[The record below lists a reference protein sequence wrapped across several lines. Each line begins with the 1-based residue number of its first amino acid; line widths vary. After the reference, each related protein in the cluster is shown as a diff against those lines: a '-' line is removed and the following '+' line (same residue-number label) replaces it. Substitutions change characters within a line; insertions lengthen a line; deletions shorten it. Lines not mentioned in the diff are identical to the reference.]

1 MPRMQ
6 GRLLLAVA
14 CLALAFSAGLGARSE
29 PAVAQLEWLE
39 ELVGGGEADPGVTPM
54 LSRVVSARVRHTR
67 LAPVQRSNARRIGR
81 RLASF
86 RPTLVTGTLRY
97 ARNQY
102 PKRDE
107 VRAWEEIREIVR
119 RESPGAQ
126 FDVVLNSLQYRTP
139 AAIGRTMARL
149 RAKLHPDGWFF
160 DFFSTALRRHPRAV
174 RAAIDSAHANGE
186 WIGGNVWGFARGRR
200 PLPLKADFLSVQD
213 FRFTL
218 NLPAVR
224 KLAAEIPV
232 LYHLQSDPHKPRSG
246 GCRFITRMNTRERR
260 GFIRRRAS
268 QQATHG
274 FRMSYPVFFPQCIR
288 PRHGARGRTFL
299 GAYNVF
305 RDPPMPRQIRELL
318 DAYDFDPA
326 T

>member
-1 MPRMQ
+1 MQ
-6 GRLLLAVA
+6 GRLLVAVA
-14 CLALAFSAGLGARSE
+14 CFAIVLSAGLGARAESAE
-29 PAVAQLEWLE
+29 AQLDTLLE
-39 ELVGGGEADPGVTPM
+39 ELLPPAADPGVTPM

-67 LAPVQRSNARRIGR
+67 LLPIQRSNARNVGR

-107 VRAWEEIREIVR
+107 VRAWEQIREIVR
-119 RESPGAQ
+119 RESPRAQ

-139 AAIGRTMARL
+139 TAIRKTMARL
-149 RAKLHPDGWFF
+149 RAKLGPEGWFF
-160 DFFSTALRRHPRAV
+160 DFFSTALRRHPRSV
-174 RAAIDSAHANGE
+174 REAIESAHAHGE
-186 WIGGNVWGFARGRR
+186 WIGGNVWGFAKGRR
-200 PLPLKADFLSVQD
+200 PLPLDADFLSVQD
-213 FRFTL
+213 FRFSL

-224 KLAAEIPV
+224 KLATEIPV

-246 GCRFITRMNTRERR
+246 GCRFITRMSTQERR
-260 GFIRRRAS
+260 RFVRRRAG
-268 QQATHG
+268 QQASHG

-299 GAYNVF
+299 GAYNAF
-305 RDPPMPRQIRELL
+305 RDPPMPREIRDLL
-318 DAYDFDPA
+318 DAYDFDDR